1 LQPVGFEFVRPNYRR
16 QAASLSY
23 SNKKSCRKL
32 VENTAP
38 LPHNSVEL
46 NSMEPMR
53 ELGRMMVFAGAAL
66 AAVGALVWLAA
77 RPGGLPL
84 RLGRLPGDIA
94 VQGKHGS
101 FYFPVVT
108 CILLSVA
115 LTLILWLVQ
124 WLKR

>member
-1 LQPVGFEFVRPNYRR
+1 
-16 QAASLSY
+16 
-23 SNKKSCRKL
+23 
-32 VENTAP
+32 
-38 LPHNSVEL
+38 
-46 NSMEPMR
+46 MR
-53 ELGRMMVFAGAAL
+53 ELGRMMVLAGAAL
-66 AAVGALVWLAA
+66 AAVGAVLWLAA
-77 RPGGLPL
+77 RSGGLPF

-94 VQGKHGS
+94 YHGKHGS

>member
-1 LQPVGFEFVRPNYRR
+1 
-16 QAASLSY
+16 
-23 SNKKSCRKL
+23 
-32 VENTAP
+32 
-38 LPHNSVEL
+38 L
-46 NSMEPMR
+46 NRVEPMR

-66 AAVGALVWLAA
+66 AVVGALVWLAA

-94 VQGKHGS
+94 YQGKHGS

-108 CILLSVA
+108 CILFSLA